1 MWSSLMQT
9 LPETV
14 VRITLKITTKA
25 VARITLKITIKAAA
39 KIMAKKQTQLK
50 GMRAMGFL
58 IPAKA
63 RAASQKAR
71 KRVNTEGWRNV
82 FRSQKTEKLQNRRF
96 VWENRRLLES
106 ENQKAQNQAN
116 NSGKRKVFKN

>member
-1 MWSSLMQT
+1 MQT

-14 VRITLKITTKA
+14 VRITLKITA
-25 VARITLKITIKAAA
+25 KAAA
-39 KIMAKKQTQLK
+39 RTTTKIIARIMAKKQTQLK

-71 KRVNTEGWRNV
+71 KQVNTESWRNV

-106 ENQKAQNQAN
+106 KNQKAQNQAN
-116 NSGKRKVFKN
+116 NSGRRKVFKN